1 VGLTRRQFLK
11 WAGVT
16 SVGAVVFNGCRVPD
30 HEIQIQSPVELPEDL
45 VTGRDNFYATA
56 APFGAASEGLLVRVM
71 EGRAKKVEGN
81 PDYPMNTGKH
91 GLRAE
96 SLLQAA
102 YHPDRIT
109 GPLARRGKGGAF
121 ERISWEDA
129 INRLTSLLGEAEAGS
144 VLLAVN
150 PARGELASMI
160 NRFAA
165 GSGAAVAG
173 FDPADQT
180 VLRAA
185 VKRVFG
191 QDALP
196 TFDLAHAGHVLS
208 FGADILGTWVD
219 PTHFSRG
226 YGEMRQGGH
235 ARGTL
240 TVVDSRFS
248 LTAAAADQWV
258 YAKPG
263 TEGLLALSIAQ
274 VIIDEGLGDAA
285 ASSRLT
291 GGRGAGALAA
301 YRPSVVANEIG
312 ISAEQIVSIAHE
324 FADKTHGQAVAIGG
338 GSAGAHTN
346 GLFNLTAIY
355 ALNYL
360 VGAVNRE
367 GGVLFNPAT
376 RVERIGAA
384 PLRAWKGHLADM
396 RSGKVKVLLV
406 RDANIVYG
414 LPKGLNAAGAVGAVE
429 TVVSFSSFLDETTA
443 LADLILPGSTPLE
456 EWGTDTPDPGPGF
469 ETVAFQ
475 QPVIRP
481 YRNTLAFGDVLLKT
495 GAQLGIAGLPA
506 SMQDAVKLT
515 AQALHATGTGSVTRP
530 TFSEFWK
537 RALERGGWWND
548 RARGTGSGS
557 APALPTA
564 PQRAALGGDANDY
577 PFYLVPFEGHG
588 VGAGEMAHLPWAQN
602 APDPITTA
610 TWTTWVE
617 LNPKTAKAMNLAQ
630 DDVVVVEAPNGRTI
644 EAPVYVHPAV
654 PPEVAAIPMGQGHTQ
669 FTSYAAGRGVNV
681 LDILDPVE
689 DEETGALAWAAT
701 RVRLVKTRVRQRVPK
716 LEGLTTPYQLPHEEI
731 ILVQRSGSG
740 QSH

>member
-56 APFGAASEGLLVRVM
+56 APFGAGSEGLLVRVM

-121 ERISWEDA
+121 ERISWQDA
-129 INRLTSLLGEAEAGS
+129 IGRLATLLGEAEAGS

-150 PARGELASMI
+150 PARGELASMVS
-160 NRFAA
+160 RFAA
-165 GSGAAVAG
+165 GAGVTVAG

-185 VKRVFG
+185 VKKVFG
-191 QDALP
+191 QDTLP

-226 YGEMRQGGH
+226 YGELRQGDGH
-235 ARGTL
+235 GRGTL
-240 TVVDSRFS
+240 TVVDSRLS
-248 LTAAAADQWV
+248 VTAAAADRWHYV
-258 YAKPG
+258 KPG
-263 TEGLLALSIAQ
+263 AEGLLALSIAQ

-285 ASSRLT
+285 AASRLT
-291 GGRGAGALAA
+291 GGRGAGALSA
-301 YRPSVVANEIG
+301 YRPSVVATEIG
-312 ISAEQIVSIAHE
+312 LSAEQIVALAHE
-324 FADKTHGQAVAIGG
+324 FASKEHGQSVAIGG
-338 GSAGAHTN
+338 GAAGAHTN
-346 GLFNLTAIY
+346 GLFNLSAIF

-360 VGAVNRE
+360 VGAVNKP

-376 RVERIGAA
+376 RVSRIPAA
-384 PLRAWKGHLADM
+384 PLRAWKGHVADM

-406 RDANIVYG
+406 RDANIAYG
-414 LPKGLNAAGAVGAVE
+414 LPKGLGAAGAVANVE
-429 TVVSFSSFLDETTA
+429 MVVSFSSFLDETTA

-481 YRNTLAFGDVLLKT
+481 YRDTLAFGDVLART
-495 GAQLGIAGLPA
+495 GAQMGIAGLPL
-506 SMQDAVKLT
+506 SMQEAVKAT
-515 AQALHATGTGSVTRP
+515 AQGLHATGTGSVTRP
-530 TFSEFWK
+530 TFAEFWK
-537 RALERGGWWND
+537 RSLERGGWWND
-548 RARGTGSGS
+548 QAKGTGSGS
-557 APALPTA
+557 APALPTS
-564 PQRAALGGDANDY
+564 PERATIAGDAHDY
-577 PFYLVPFEGHG
+577 PFHLVPFEGHG
-588 VGAGEMAHLPWAQN
+588 IGAGDMAHLPWAQN
-602 APDPITTA
+602 VPDPITTA

-617 LNPKTAKAMNLAQ
+617 LNPQTAKAMDLAQ

-644 EAPVYVHPAV
+644 EAAVYVHPAV
-654 PPEVAAIPMGQGHTQ
+654 PPQVAAIPLGQGHTQ
-669 FTSYAAGRGVNV
+669 FTRYAANRGANV

-689 DEETGALAWAAT
+689 DSETGALAWAAT
-701 RVRLVKTRVRQRVPK
+701 RVRLVKTRVRNRVPK
-716 LEGLTTPYQLPHEEI
+716 LEGLYTPYQLPHEEI
-731 ILVQRSGSG
+731 ILVQRGSAA
-740 QSH
+740 H